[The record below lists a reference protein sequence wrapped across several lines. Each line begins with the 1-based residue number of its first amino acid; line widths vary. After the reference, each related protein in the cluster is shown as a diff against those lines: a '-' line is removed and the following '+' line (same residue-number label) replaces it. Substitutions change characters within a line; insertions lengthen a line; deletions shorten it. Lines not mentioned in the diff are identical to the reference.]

1 MSSGKVGWGTKNCF
15 FVALTCV
22 PPLLGLLPRRRAPI
36 STGGAWGG
44 AVKLSRLFVDQKLA
58 EKKISSFL
66 LITDRGWERSWRI
79 NYLF

>member
-1 MSSGKVGWGTKNCF
+1 VHERGGEEKVSSGKVGWGTKNCF

-44 AVKLSRLFVDQKLA
+44 AVKLSRLFVDQKRA
-58 EKKISSFL
+58 ETKNKFL
-66 LITDRGWERSWRI
+66 FV
-79 NYLF
+79 NN